1 MPRIV
6 PPSALGVY
14 VHFPWCRRRCPYCDF
29 AVEVAVSPPHREYLA
44 AVLAELEAQA
54 PRFAGRGLV
63 SIYLGGGTP
72 SLWQPDCVAELIAAI
87 RARWPAA
94 GPLEITM
101 EANPADCEAERVA
114 AWKAAGINR
123 VSVGV
128 QSTRAG
134 ELALLGRDH
143 RVGDGLA
150 ALERLG
156 AAGGLAISADF
167 IVGVP
172 RSRRLPVVDGGA
184 APAGVTPAGDGGEHA
199 RVQLVRDELAWI
211 DLLAASPARHA
222 SVYELT
228 IEEGAAFAKRVRDG
242 RLTPRDGDALAELY
256 LTIHHALAA
265 RGYEHYEISSYAQPG
280 QRAVHNSLYWS
291 GGEYLGLGVG
301 AASYRRVAAGDAGAG
316 GAERWHNQRR
326 FAAYRQR
333 RLAELRP
340 IAADEDLADRLWLGM
355 RTTDGV
361 DAALLATRPG
371 ITEWLLAGQLAELG
385 EGRVRPTVRG
395 FLFADAIAERI
406 SAAVP

>member
-1 MPRIV
+1 M
-6 PPSALGVY
+6 
-14 VHFPWCRRRCPYCDF
+14 
-29 AVEVAVSPPHREYLA
+29 EPPHRPYLA
-44 AVLAELEAQA
+44 AVLDELGAQA

-72 SLWQPDCVAELIAAI
+72 SLWQPACVAELIAAI
-87 RARWPAA
+87 GARFPAA
-94 GPLEITM
+94 APLEITM
-101 EANPADCEAERVA
+101 EANPADCTAERIA

-128 QSTRAG
+128 QSTRPG

-150 ALERLG
+150 ALAELG

-172 RSRRLPVVDGGA
+172 RATRLPVVDAAAASAPESPGA
-184 APAGVTPAGDGGEHA
+184 ARAAALAGG
-199 RVQLVRDELAWI
+199 ELAWI
-211 DLLAASPARHA
+211 DALAASPARHA

-242 RLTPRDGDALAELY
+242 RLVPRDGDALAELY

-265 RGYEHYEISSYAQPG
+265 RGFEHYEISSYAQPG

-301 AASYRRVAAGDAGAG
+301 AASYWRGPDGS
-316 GAERWHNQRR
+316 AERWHNQRR
-326 FAAYRQR
+326 FAAYQER
-333 RLAELRP
+333 RLAELRQV
-340 IAADEDLADRLWLGM
+340 AADEDLTDRLWLGM
-355 RTTDGV
+355 RTRDGV
-361 DAALLATRPG
+361 AAALLATRPG
-371 ITEWLLAGQLAELG
+371 VTEWLLAERLAERDADASGPSGGAL
-385 EGRVRPTVRG
+385 EPRVRPTVRG

-406 SAAVP
+406 SDAS